1 MMGKSVAWYIKLSL
15 SFILVFGTWNPLG
28 YDIVHNL
35 TGMDLTN
42 LLSWF
47 FLLLLVVVWGFAI
60 KALHEAL
67 GTFGIAIFL
76 ALSGLLIGGLYQI
89 GWIDLSDANTMG
101 WFVDVILTLMLFFG
115 LMFPVWWRQLTG
127 KVAVEDEF
135 N

>member
-1 MMGKSVAWYIKLSL
+1 MGKSVAWYIKLSL
-15 SFILVFGTWNPLG
+15 SFVLVFGTWNPLG

-35 TGMDLTN
+35 IAMDLTQ

-47 FLLLLVVVWGFAI
+47 FLLLLVVVWGFAV

-67 GTFGIAIFL
+67 GTFGIVVFL
-76 ALSGLLIGGLYQI
+76 VLAGLLLGGLYQI
-89 GWIDLSDANTMG
+89 GWIDLGNTDTMG
-101 WFVDVILTLMLFFG
+101 WLMDIIMTLMLFFG

>member
-1 MMGKSVAWYIKLSL
+1 MIGRNVPWYIKLSL

-35 TGMDLTN
+35 VGMDLTQ

-47 FLLLLVVVWGFAI
+47 FILLLVVLWGFAV

-67 GTFGIAIFL
+67 GTFGIVIFL
-76 ALSGLLIGGLYQI
+76 VLAGLLLGGLYQI
-89 GWIDLSDANTMG
+89 GWIDINNADTMG
-101 WFVDVILTLMLFFG
+101 WFLNVIMTMMLFFG

-127 KVAVEDEF
+127 KVAVEEDF
-135 N
+135 D